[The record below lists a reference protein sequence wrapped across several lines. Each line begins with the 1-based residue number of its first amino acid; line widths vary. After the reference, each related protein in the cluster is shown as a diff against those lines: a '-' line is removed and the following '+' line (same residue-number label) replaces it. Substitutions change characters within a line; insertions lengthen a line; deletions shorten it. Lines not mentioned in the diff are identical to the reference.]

1 MDPDCAICRAP
12 ATIACDCEARG
23 LEMAISQAE
32 KRMMQAIYD
41 DIKTWVREHA
51 RDYILE
57 YFTLL
62 KDRRLKAH
70 DQNMERIKQQAFYYH
85 TQPHPAEIQQAQMAF
100 KRGIDEDW
108 QSSVQRYP
116 EVLEYYYSLVNLTL
130 PADDDPNVRD
140 PPLSALSG
148 SRKSG
153 RRTAAPAT
161 IASGMESIG
170 APPPQ
175 PPPQPQRISMY
186 GHPREI
192 RGRTPPPP
200 PASER
205 MAPRTPVP
213 RDRRSAF
220 RQPPPP
226 PSSYYPP
233 Y

>member
-1 MDPDCAICRAP
+1 MDPDCAICGAP
-12 ATIACDCEARG
+12 ASFACECEAQR
-23 LEMAISQAE
+23 LELAISQAE
-32 KRMMQAIYD
+32 KQMMQSIYD

-51 RDYILE
+51 RDYILD
-57 YFTLL
+57 YFALL
-62 KDRRLKAH
+62 KERRLKAH
-70 DQNMERIKQQAFYYH
+70 DQNMDRIKRLAYHYH
-85 TQPHPAEIQQAQMAF
+85 TQPHPGEIQQAQMAF

-116 EVLEYYYSLVNLTL
+116 EVLGYYYSLVNLTL
-130 PADDDPNVRD
+130 PSDDDPMVRD

-148 SRKSG
+148 TRKSG

-161 IASGMESIG
+161 VASGMESIG
-170 APPPQ
+170 APPPV
-175 PPPQPQRISMY
+175 PPPQRISMY

-213 RDRRSAF
+213 IPRSAF
-220 RQPPPP
+220 RQPPP
-226 PSSYYPP
+226 SYMPHY
-233 Y
+233 